1 MLVRPW
7 GEENQMAL
15 GREEIT
21 KIAEHYEAAWN
32 SGNPAQVAAC
42 YAPNG
47 GIIINRGTPWQGR
60 AKIVEMAAGFFADVK
75 DMRVILDELRVAGDH
90 VAFIWTFTGRHA
102 GTNNP
107 LDVKGW
113 EEWDLDTDGA
123 ISASKGWY
131 DAEDYA
137 RQVAGQ

>member
-1 MLVRPW
+1 MP
-7 GEENQMAL
+7 L
-15 GREEIT
+15 GADS
-21 KIAEHYEAAWN
+21 IARIAHIYEAAWN
-32 SGNPAQVAAC
+32 SGDPAQVAAC

-60 AKIVEMAAGFFADVK
+60 AKVAEMAAGFYADVN
-75 DMRVILDELRVAGDH
+75 DMRVILDELRCAGDH

-102 GTNNP
+102 GTRNP
-107 LDVKGW
+107 LNVKGW
-113 EEWDLDTDGA
+113 EEWDLEADGA
-123 ISASKGWY
+123 IAASKGWY